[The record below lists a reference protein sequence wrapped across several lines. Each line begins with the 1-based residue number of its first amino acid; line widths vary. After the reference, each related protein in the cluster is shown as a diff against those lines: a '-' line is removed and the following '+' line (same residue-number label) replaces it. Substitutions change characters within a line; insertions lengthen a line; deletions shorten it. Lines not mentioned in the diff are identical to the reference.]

1 MRRPL
6 TALALTALVAALP
19 ATASATEAA
28 PVAGAAK
35 KAKKKKGILY
45 KGKTSGGH
53 KVTFRLR
60 KGKMYEFMAG
70 IGITCLPIQGGGKPS
85 TYVDL
90 WDARGWWIKQN
101 IKNAKI
107 KYEGPVAGYYNPV
120 TKTHHITSKRKRNG
134 KIGGKLRMQYSFL
147 IPKYP
152 IGTFAIYSCLGHT
165 KFSAKPIKKRR

>member
-1 MRRPL
+1 MRPTL
-6 TALALTALVAALP
+6 TALALTALLATVP
-19 ATASATEAA
+19 ATAAATDTA

-35 KAKKKKGILY
+35 KANKKKGVLY
-45 KGKTSGGH
+45 KGKTSSGH

-70 IGITCLPIQGGGKPS
+70 IGVTCLPIQGGGKPS

-90 WDARGWWIKQN
+90 WDARGWWIKQS

-107 KYEGPVAGYYNPV
+107 KYKGPVAGYYNPV
-120 TKTHHITSKRKRNG
+120 TKTHHITSKRKKNG
-134 KIGGKLRMQYSFL
+134 KIAGKLRIQYSFL

-152 IGTFAIYSCLGHT
+152 IGTFVIYSCLGT
-165 KFSAKPIKKRR
+165 GEFKATPLKRGG